1 MTNEEK
7 SSLINLLESYK
18 PDGHYYDGYH
28 NFSRRVD
35 EAVCNRLD
43 NGWEVKRA
51 MYYIQDLKD
60 TEHFPVVGYID
71 INRAMADVILQAIS
85 MGAEPPKRAA

>member
-35 EAVCNRLD
+35 EAVCNCLD
-43 NGWEVKRA
+43 NVIAEIKQMPTSNAWKKCSEQMPEADEIVFV
-51 MYYIQDLKD
+51 YELD
-60 TEHFPVVGYID
+60 TD
-71 INRAMADVILQAIS
+71 S
-85 MGAEPPKRAA
+85 